1 MNQLKTILLI
11 MIASSFVACKTEDKD
26 KNQDTKSVEAIQKE
40 DAIQIVGE
48 DIAYESDTTLLRGYI
63 AHNDALK
70 KKRPG
75 IIVVHEWWGHD
86 DFAREK
92 ADELAEMGYVA
103 LAWGHDD
110 FAREKADELA
120 EMGYVALAVDMYGE
134 GKQAGHPEEA
144 MAFSSNVMKNFD
156 TAKKRFMAAVE
167 TLKADKNVDPNQ
179 ISAIGFCFGGS
190 VALSMANAG
199 VDLDAV
205 AVFHSGLGLPVMP
218 SEKLTAKLLIQNGA
232 EDIMITD
239 EQEKAFKN
247 QLEAV
252 NADYEYIEF
261 DGVKHSFTNKDA
273 DSLAK
278 KYDLPLAYDKEASEK
293 SWKNMTRLFEK
304 VYSN

>member
-1 MNQLKTILLI
+1 MNQLKTILFI

-26 KNQDTKSVEAIQKE
+26 KDQDTKSVETIQKE

-75 IIVVHEWWGHD
+75 IIVVHEW
-86 DFAREK
+86 
-92 ADELAEMGYVA
+92 
-103 LAWGHDD
+103 WGHDD

-232 EDIMITD
+232 EDMMITD

>member
-75 IIVVHEWWGHD
+75 IIVVHEW
-86 DFAREK
+86 
-92 ADELAEMGYVA
+92 
-103 LAWGHDD
+103 WGHDD

>member
-1 MNQLKTILLI
+1 MNGLKSLSFLFIAISLLSCKSEGEK
-11 MIASSFVACKTEDKD
+11 ASTKQVEQIQTEEVEIIGKEISY
-26 KNQDTKSVEAIQKE
+26 KSDSTV
-40 DAIQIVGE
+40 
-48 DIAYESDTTLLRGYI
+48 LRGYI
-63 AHNDALK
+63 AHNELIDQ
-70 KKRPG
+70 KRPG

-86 DFAREK
+86 E
-92 ADELAEMGYVA
+92 
-103 LAWGHDD
+103 

-134 GKQAGHPEEA
+134 GKQANHPDEA

-156 TAKKRFMAAVE
+156 TAKQRFMAAVE
-167 TLKADKNVDPNQ
+167 TLKADKNVNPDQ
-179 ISAIGFCFGGS
+179 ISAVGFCFGGS

-218 SEKLTAKLLIQNGA
+218 SEKLKAKLLIQNGA
-232 EDIMITD
+232 EDMMITD

-252 NADYEYIEF
+252 NADYEYIAF

-278 KYDLPLAYDKEASEK
+278 KHDLPLAYDKEASEK
-293 SWKNMTRLFEK
+293 SWENMTELFEK